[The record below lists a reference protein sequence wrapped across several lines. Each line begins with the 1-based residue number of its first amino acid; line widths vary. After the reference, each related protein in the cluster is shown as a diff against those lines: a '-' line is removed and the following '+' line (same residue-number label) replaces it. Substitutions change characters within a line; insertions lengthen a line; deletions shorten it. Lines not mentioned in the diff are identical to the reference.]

1 MPRLLSRFVLL
12 LALMLGASA
21 AQASQ
26 KWDKAS
32 FEAAQA
38 AGSSILVHV
47 TAPWC
52 PTCRV
57 QQPTVDDIEAT
68 HPALKIFAVDFDSQ
82 KDALKYFRVQVQST
96 LITYRGKDEVA
107 RSTGVTDRTAIME
120 MVDQVA
126 R

>member
-1 MPRLLSRFVLL
+1 MSRLLSGFIVLFVLI
-12 LALMLGASA
+12 LAAPA
-21 AQASQ
+21 AMAAQ

-52 PTCRV
+52 PTCRA
-57 QQPTVDDIEAT
+57 QQPTIEDIEAT
-68 HPALKIFAVDFDSQ
+68 HPTLKLFAVDFDSQ
-82 KDALKYFRVQVQST
+82 KDALRYFRVLAQST
-96 LITYRGKDEVA
+96 LITYRGKAEVA
-107 RSTGVTDRTAIME
+107 RSTGITDRTAIME
-120 MVDQVA
+120 MVDQIG